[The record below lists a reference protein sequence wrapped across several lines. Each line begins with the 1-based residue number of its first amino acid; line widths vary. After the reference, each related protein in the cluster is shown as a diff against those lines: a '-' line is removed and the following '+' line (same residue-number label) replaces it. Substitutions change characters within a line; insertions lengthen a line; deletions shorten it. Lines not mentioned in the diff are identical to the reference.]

1 MTAKHT
7 PGRVY
12 GVGVGPGDPELL
24 TIKAVNIIEK
34 TRVIA
39 YLVSKEGRSQARDI
53 VAQWLT
59 GQREVPIPIT
69 CQTDRGL
76 ANQAYDEAAAIL
88 SEELSIG
95 RDVAILCEGDP
106 LFYGS
111 FNYLFQ
117 RLGKQFPCTVIPGVS
132 SIHAVA
138 ALTGRSLAAG
148 DERLAVVPAT
158 ASAVALHE
166 ALNGYDN
173 VAIIKPGR
181 HRPQI
186 LKLLQETGRMED
198 AVYVEQ
204 ATKPTERIVSQVAT
218 LDPTPGPYFA
228 LFLVTRSGSQ

>member
-1 MTAKHT
+1 MTATHT
-7 PGRVY
+7 SGRVY

-24 TIKAVNIIEK
+24 TIKAVNIIER

-39 YLVSKEGRSQARDI
+39 YLVSKQGRSLARDI

-59 GQREVPIPIT
+59 GQREVPIPIS
-69 CQTDRGL
+69 CQTDRAQ
-76 ANQAYDEAAAIL
+76 ANQAYDEATVIL

-132 SIHAVA
+132 SLNAVA
-138 ALTGRSLAAG
+138 ALTGRPLAAG
-148 DERLAVVPAT
+148 DERLAIVPAT

-166 ALNGYDN
+166 ALSGYDN
-173 VAIIKPGR
+173 VAIMKPGR

-186 LKLLQETGRMED
+186 LKLLRETGRMDD

-204 ATKPTERIVSQVAT
+204 ATKPAQRIVPQVAT
-218 LDPTPGPYFA
+218 LEPTPGPYFA
-228 LFLVTRSGSQ
+228 MFLVTHNSSQ